1 MIPVLQT
8 ERLTLRGPQ
17 RGDFAPY
24 VAFWAGPR
32 SVHEGGPKD
41 VRAAWE
47 DFAASFGLW
56 TMDGIGNWA
65 VEERATGAFA
75 GIVGLN
81 HPAHFPE
88 VEIGWTL
95 MDGFEGRGFATEGA
109 RAALDW
115 TWANTDLASLVVYVD
130 PANERSIRVGER
142 IGGRRDPGATPVDAG
157 DVVLRIARPEGGA

>member
-8 ERLTLRGPQ
+8 ERLTLRRPH

-24 VAFWAGPR
+24 AGFWAGPR
-32 SVHEGGPKD
+32 SVHEDGPRGA
-41 VRAAWE
+41 RAAWE

-56 TMDGIGNWA
+56 SIDGIGNWT
-65 VEERATGAFA
+65 VEERASGAFA

-95 MDGFEGRGFATEGA
+95 MDGYEGRGIATEGA
-109 RAALDW
+109 QAVLDW
-115 TWANTDLASLVVYVD
+115 TWANTDLPSLVVYVD
-130 PANERSIRVGER
+130 PENLRSIRVAER
-142 IGGRRDPGATPVDAG
+142 LGAVRDQETAAVDPD
-157 DVVLRIARPEGGA
+157 DVVLRIGRPS

>member
-17 RGDFAPY
+17 RGDFASY
-24 VAFWAGPR
+24 AAFWAGPR
-32 SVHEGGPKD
+32 SVHEGGPKGP
-41 VRAAWE
+41 RAAWE
-47 DFAASFGLW
+47 DFAATFGLW
-56 TMDGIGNWA
+56 IIDGIGNWA
-65 VEERATGAFA
+65 LEERATGAFA

-109 RAALDW
+109 RAVLDW
-115 TWANTDLASLVVYVD
+115 AWANTDLASLTVYVE
-130 PANERSIRVGER
+130 PENHRSIRVAER
-142 IGGRRDPGATPVDAG
+142 LGAVRDQDAVPVDEG
-157 DVVLRIARPEGGA
+157 DVVLRIGRPA